1 MAQPKSTSPPPSYKP
16 CTINEYKQTAQQNYK
31 MGGLGPNI
39 GTEEW
44 ERGRKK
50 QEIYSEFGKQIRLQ
64 NLNKQAQ
71 VKKAKPERA
80 KELSRR
86 EKAIEYANSVLR
98 QAKPPGAKE

>member
-1 MAQPKSTSPPPSYKP
+1 
-16 CTINEYKQTAQQNYK
+16 

-39 GTEEW
+39 GGEEW

-64 NLNKQAQ
+64 NMNKQGH
-71 VKKAKPERA
+71 KKAKKPP
-80 KELSRR
+80 KKLSRR

-98 QAKPPGAKE
+98 ARPKE

>member
-1 MAQPKSTSPPPSYKP
+1 
-16 CTINEYKQTAQQNYK
+16 

-39 GTEEW
+39 GGEEW

-64 NLNKQAQ
+64 NLNKQG
-71 VKKAKPERA
+71 VKKTRAEKPR
-80 KELSRR
+80 ELSRR

-98 QAKPPGAKE
+98 AKPPKETPVEDEDFYAEDEPAAVDPPAQ